1 MKNYKEELG
10 KIEKKN
16 KFNNKNKIMGFYMKR
31 GNKNVS
37 YQDIMSEPNQE
48 LAGATEG
55 QRNASIEEEKTDT
68 PLDKKAP
75 TKMWG
80 KIIDTAVGALKE
92 DTAAVERAY
101 NNRISAASI
110 QRK

>member
-48 LAGATEG
+48 FADATEG
-55 QRNASIEEEKTDT
+55 QRNASIEKEKAE
-68 PLDKKAP
+68 KSAP
-75 TKMWG
+75 TKAG
-80 KIIDTAVGALKE
+80 GAIIGVATDAFKE
-92 DTAAVERAY
+92 ATAAVQRAY
-101 NNRISAASI
+101 NNRLSAASI

>member
-1 MKNYKEELG
+1 
-10 KIEKKN
+10 
-16 KFNNKNKIMGFYMKR
+16 MGFYMKR

-48 LAGATEG
+48 LADATEG

-75 TKMWG
+75 TKAWG
-80 KIIDTAVGALKE
+80 AIIGAATDVLKE

-101 NNRISAASI
+101 NNRLSAASI